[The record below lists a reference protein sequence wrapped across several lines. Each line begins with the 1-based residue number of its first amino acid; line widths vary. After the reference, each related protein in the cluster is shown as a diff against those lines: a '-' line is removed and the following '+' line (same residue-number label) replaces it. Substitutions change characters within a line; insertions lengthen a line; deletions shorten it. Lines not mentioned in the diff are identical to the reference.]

1 MKLVITFFL
10 KKLHLLCKLFGFDF
24 CTLSGFEVIVKERE
38 LSNLKIINDQ
48 LIIIENLKNP
58 PLSELDFQLLMQH
71 QNQLAGFKDLDPEF
85 SPIYE
90 FSKSYTMTS
99 TERLFHLYK
108 TVEYI
113 VRANIPGDL
122 IECGVWRGGS
132 MMLVAQTLIA
142 LGDTS
147 RTLYCCD
154 TFEGHPKPSNKLD
167 IDLWGNAAVND
178 WNKHKKTDETSSWG
192 YVSMDEV
199 QSNMESTGYPMNKI
213 IFVKGMVE
221 KTLGTIESNKFSL
234 VRLDTDWY
242 DSAKVGLDN
251 LWPKLSIG
259 GVLLVDDYGHY
270 KGQKIAVDKY
280 FEDQPI
286 LLNRIDY
293 SCRSITKVE

>member
-1 MKLVITFFL
+1 MKKFQNLLSIFGLALV
-10 KKLHLLCKLFGFDF
+10 KKKTID
-24 CTLSGFEVIVKERE
+24 E
-38 LSNLKIINDQ
+38 LYKKI
-48 LIIIENLKNP
+48 ENP

-154 TFEGHPKPSNKLD
+154 TFEGHPKPSNELD